1 MYNIDHI
8 SSFLY
13 YGYLPKWNMDFESN
27 IFPNNNLR
35 EIKKTIETDNKYK
48 DESILISNGIQALKA
63 SFNDA
68 NGKGKNVVPLSGGL
82 DSRTILAGLID
93 AGLKDSIITVT
104 FGTPGTWDYELGSS
118 LARQLGLCH
127 DSIDL
132 TKIRIEERHLIETAK
147 HSSAWTLLIDAYFNS
162 LICKKY
168 GKDATY
174 WSGFMGDNIAGS
186 HLPSLE
192 SLNWSK
198 AKKAFLGWNRF
209 VRSTSLFPPGFNPEK
224 SLPPS
229 PLIDGTIISYDD
241 TLDFFIRQQ
250 NCIKPTIITNG
261 YNYKTPF
268 VSFEWVKFILTVP
281 RSYRENNYIYKKII
295 MKAYPEI
302 ISFPTKNAYG
312 GQIGISKTAIRGRH
326 ILSSIRNKVSFF
338 NGSRIKLLDV
348 IWNHLKIYQE
358 INYIDFDF
366 AIRNRP
372 GFKSLVLKN
381 IKDLKQRKILN
392 WLDLDLIWSNHQNKK
407 ANNGKALMLLTALE
421 INLKTTHV

>member
-1 MYNIDHI
+1 MYNMENI

-27 IFPNNNLR
+27 IFPNNDLK
-35 EIKKTIETDNKYK
+35 EIRKTIQANNECK
-48 DESILISNGIQALKA
+48 DESILIDKGIKALKA
-63 SFNDA
+63 SFTDA
-68 NGKGKNVVPLSGGL
+68 NGKGKNIVPLSGGL

-118 LARQLGLCH
+118 LAQELGLCH
-127 DSIDL
+127 ETIDL
-132 TKIRIEERHLIETAK
+132 TKIRIEEKHLLETARN
-147 HSSAWTLLIDAYFNS
+147 SSAWTFLIDGYFNS
-162 LICKKY
+162 LICKRY

-186 HLPSLE
+186 HLPASE

-198 AKKAFLGWNRF
+198 AKCTFLGWNRF

-229 PLIDGTIISYDD
+229 PLIDGMIISYDD
-241 TLDFFIRQQ
+241 ALDFFIRQQ
-250 NCIKPTIITNG
+250 NCIKPTLITNG
-261 YNYKTPF
+261 YRYKTPF
-268 VSFEWVKFILTVP
+268 ISFEWVKFILTIP
-281 RSYRENNYIYKKII
+281 RYYRENNYIYNKII

-302 ISFPTKNAYG
+302 ISFPAKNAYG
-312 GQIGISKTAIRGRH
+312 GRIGISKTVFRSRH
-326 ILSSIRNKVSFF
+326 ILSTIRNKVAFLNDSKM
-338 NGSRIKLLDV
+338 KLLDV
-348 IWNHLKIYQE
+348 VWDHLKIYQA

-372 GFKSLVLKN
+372 GFKSLVFKN
-381 IKDLKQRKILN
+381 INDLKHRKILN
-392 WLDLDLIWSNHQNKK
+392 WLDLDHIWLNHQNKN
-407 ANNGKALMLLTALE
+407 ANHGKALMLLTALE
-421 INLKTTHV
+421 INLKTSHF